1 MKLVPLLAT
10 ASLLLFAGCGTST
23 PETPQVLV
31 TEDET
36 EVSVEQFAGR
46 ISPIKNDIDSWIAD
60 WEEATCSSLAVSRG
74 ATDCAAYATAGAFTA
89 QAAYMQLDT
98 LTNTDAPGY
107 FGQPPAELEDLYQR
121 TLDTA
126 SATNDVADTYLEVE
140 CPDTDECTG
149 AVFDLATGME
159 DLASALSEWDP
170 YL

>member
-1 MKLVPLLAT
+1 MKLTPLLAAAT
-10 ASLLLFAGCGTST
+10 LLLITGCGSST

-36 EVSVEQFAGR
+36 EVSVEQFAGKV
-46 ISPIKNDIDSWIAD
+46 SPIKNDVDSWLTD
-60 WEEATCSSLAVSRG
+60 WEDATCSSLAVSSG
-74 ATDCAAYATAGAFTA
+74 AADCGALATAGAFSA

-121 TLDTA
+121 TLETA

-149 AVFDLATGME
+149 AAFDLATGIE
-159 DLASALSEWDP
+159 NLSSALSEWDP